1 MQPPKLDTLGI
12 SFTVPWTHTQLTT
25 CTGWY
30 SFPIY
35 HLISSSF
42 PSHFL
47 QFLVWILKY
56 PLASL
61 LSKLFSRFL
70 IFPCP
75 GWKIRWRAEK
85 TQVWETLSLRAR
97 TVFHG
102 LFLLS
107 PQHSSQDSP
116 SFYLTNPGKSWL
128 GTSGPRMTAVWLRA
142 SFFFFPWASVP
153 TQAKQC
159 K

>member
-1 MQPPKLDTLGI
+1 MVCLWKRRGLLTPDPDFGFHIYAVSPWESLTA
-12 SFTVPWTHTQLTT
+12 TVE
-25 CTGWY
+25 
-30 SFPIY
+30 
-35 HLISSSF
+35 
-42 PSHFL
+42 PSICEVAWK

-128 GTSGPRMTAVWLRA
+128 GTSGPRMTVVWLRA
-142 SFFFFPWASVP
+142 SFFFPWASVP